1 MQTDK
6 KPSALSNELFDITK
20 SFSNMSRSGQL
31 YGRLNM
37 IKDMQLYLV
46 KEEVEVKEDKER
58 SGFKSLSSSNE
69 NNPKQKRADIIC
81 IL

>member
-37 IKDMQLYLV
+37 IKDTQLYFV
-46 KEEVEVKEDKER
+46 KEEVEVK
-58 SGFKSLSSSNE
+58 
-69 NNPKQKRADIIC
+69 KQIEESEKI
-81 IL
+81 